1 MDAINMKFKC
11 PINYDINNCSS
22 KQYGLT
28 CETCFHMD
36 DNKDEKKY
44 CTPSE
49 SLEQSLKEMKLM
61 REGKIPKKSWN
72 DLKEELKKEGINND
86 KD

>member
-1 MDAINMKFKC
+1 VKHVFIWMILKMKKR
-11 PINYDINNCSS
+11 
-22 KQYGLT
+22 
-28 CETCFHMD
+28 
-36 DNKDEKKY
+36 Y

-49 SLEQSLKEMKLM
+49 SLEQSLKEMKLI

-72 DLKEELKKEGINND
+72 DLKEELKKEGRYNG